1 MGQICT
7 GSERQ
12 KASGAVGERLREASS
27 INKSLYTLGR
37 VINSLVEAQRSG
49 GRCHIPYRDSSLT
62 RLLQVGLPEKGRGGG
77 GGGDTQGE
85 MRRVGEREGERE
97 RERESERE
105 SCMIAC
111 SNGADGPGVH
121 LAHVNAYLAM

>member
-1 MGQICT
+1 MVRMCI

-62 RLLQVGLPEKGRGGG
+62 RLLQVRLLPEKREKRGRE
-77 GGGDTQGE
+77 TE
-85 MRRVGEREGERE
+85 EERE
-97 RERESERE
+97 RERERERLEGLAFCLSSMDFCVWQWIFSEKK
-105 SCMIAC
+105 
-111 SNGADGPGVH
+111 H
-121 LAHVNAYLAM
+121 LTILYL